1 MKGVRFIFP
10 DTCLLMNFA
19 AVGRIDI
26 VEQAVAGR
34 AEWTE
39 TISDEVGF
47 YAGQTPFQMLAQVPA
62 FMPQAIVPDSQEML
76 LADGIRRAFAQ
87 PGDGPRK
94 HLGEAET
101 FAVIDQRFD
110 LTATLLLTEDK
121 AVVQECRRR
130 GLATAGS
137 RAVLELAAARQTMT
151 WADADAL
158 AQNIIA
164 AGRPVLGYPPPIR
177 QPMPQALLPTS
188 VSAPTVS

>member
-1 MKGVRFIFP
+1 MNGVSFVFP

-26 VEQAVAGR
+26 VEQAVGGR

-39 TISDEVGF
+39 TISDEVAF
-47 YAGQTPFQMLAQVPA
+47 YATQNPFQMLAQVPA
-62 FMPQAIVPDSQEML
+62 FMPQAITPDLQETL
-76 LADGIRRAFAQ
+76 GADGIRRAFAQ

-101 FAVIDQRFD
+101 LAVIDQRFD
-110 LTATLLLTEDK
+110 PAATLLLTEDK
-121 AVVQECRRR
+121 AVVRECHRR

-137 RAVLELAAARQTMT
+137 KAVLELAATRQTMT

-177 QPMPQALLPTS
+177 QPMPQALIPTS
-188 VSAPTVS
+188 TTVPAGS